1 MHSESIPAS
10 GFMLR
15 LATMQDVDALNLV
28 IEQSV
33 RVLQA
38 SDYTPEQMNGAL
50 GHTLGLDTQLI
61 RDSTYFVAASVAE
74 PSRIA
79 GCGGWSYRKTTFG
92 SDHANER
99 DVSVLDPAHDAAKI
113 RAIFVHPD
121 FARRGLGTLI
131 LQHCE
136 EAAINAGFR
145 SFEMGS
151 TLTGVALYSLKGYDE
166 QERIEVPL
174 PNGCTLPIVRM
185 TKLVDAKGAQL
196 APGLMPL
203 RD

>member
-10 GFMLR
+10 GFVLR
-15 LATMQDVDALNLV
+15 LATMQDLDALNLL
-28 IEQSV
+28 IERSV

-38 SDYTPEQMNGAL
+38 SDYTPEQMDGAL

-61 RDSTYFVAASVAE
+61 RDSTYFVAAPVAE
-74 PSRIA
+74 PTRIA

-136 EAAINAGFR
+136 QAAMNAGFR

-151 TLTGVALYSLKGYDE
+151 TLTGLALYSLKGYRE
-166 QERIEVPL
+166 QERIAVPL
-174 PNGCTLPIVRM
+174 PNGHTLPIVRM
-185 TKLVDAKGAQL
+185 TKLAGVEGT
-196 APGLMPL
+196 
-203 RD
+203 